1 MTYKLSPS
9 ILAAD
14 ITCLGQEVKTAQSAG
29 ADYIHIDVMDGVFVP
44 NLSFGTTIV
53 RGLRECT
60 DLFFD
65 VHLMIVNPIKH
76 VERFAGIGAD
86 GITVHAEACDD
97 LEATIDEIRRCGA
110 QAIHGFGYDSI
121 SGVWRTKNCYKNIF
135 KDCKASLNY

>member
-65 VHLMIVNPIKH
+65 VHL
-76 VERFAGIGAD
+76 
-86 GITVHAEACDD
+86 T
-97 LEATIDEIRRCGA
+97 CGA
-110 QAIHGFGYDSI
+110 VCRNWCGWNHGSC
-121 SGVWRTKNCYKNIF
+121 R
-135 KDCKASLNY
+135 SL